1 MSKPLFIVFEG
12 IDGAGKSGQL
22 KALARVIEGR
32 GHKVRLLFEPTQGE
46 HGREI
51 RRRAKNGPP
60 MTPEEELRLF
70 VADRHENVAN
80 NIKPALEQGSVIL
93 QDRYFYSTAAYQA
106 TRPELCLSPQEIAA
120 THLTWAPE
128 PDLVLLLD
136 LPVEESLA
144 RVVLRGQADAFEN
157 QEFQERVRENFLT
170 LASLYPCFKIINAT
184 ASRENA
190 ALAIWRAVAPLLDT
204 NVAS

>member
-1 MSKPLFIVFEG
+1 MPRPLFIVFEG

-22 KALARVIEGR
+22 KALARIIENCGR
-32 GHKVRLLFEPTQGE
+32 KVRMLFEPTRGE

-51 RRRAKNGPP
+51 RRRAKHGPP
-60 MTPEEELRLF
+60 MTPEEELQLF
-70 VADRHENVAN
+70 VADRHENVFG
-80 NIKPALEQGSVIL
+80 NIKPTLEAGDVIL

-106 TRPELCLSPQEIAA
+106 ARPELGLLPQEIVA

-136 LPVEESLA
+136 LPVEDSLA
-144 RVVLRGQADAFEN
+144 RIGKRGKADAFE
-157 QEFQERVRENFLT
+157 QKEFQECVRENFLT
-170 LASLYPCFKIINAT
+170 LAELYPCIQTIDARG
-184 ASRENA
+184 SRENI

-204 NVAS
+204 